1 MHYLTSCPALR
12 LVIPLIAGVVLSGVV
27 GDSGLS
33 VWCALTLLCASA
45 LPLLPCI
52 VSDYGPH
59 RLYGPLIFCFFLST
73 GFVLSSYERGS
84 VEVEW
89 PERRL
94 IYKAVVYDQPADKA
108 RSRLIPLRLMDTDN
122 GEGLKVWLYVPKTSA
137 SAMVEPGDV
146 MMFNGLVKSPDN
158 EGLDFDYAAYLYR
171 KGVSGTLW
179 VDSLHWRA
187 IGSKTGTPLRYRRL
201 ALRSFLLDKYVE
213 WGLQGETLAVV
224 SAVSLG
230 NKELLDDDI
239 RQTYSAS
246 GASHVLAVSGLHVGI
261 MYMFLSFLF
270 PAFMNVSWRRW
281 LKEGTVILILWCYA
295 YMIGMPV
302 SITRSLIMFSLMAL
316 CRCSGRESSS
326 VNSLAMAAIIIVLAS
341 PSSAYDVGFQLSF
354 LAVFSILLFQPMLS
368 RLWQPS
374 GMVLCYFRDIITVS
388 IAAQIG
394 TAPAVMYHFSSFSSY
409 FLITNLFV
417 IPMMFATVCLTMALL
432 AVSWI
437 PVARSL
443 LVNFLSFLVST
454 MDSCLEH
461 IVSMPYSSVKT
472 NVGTPLSVMV
482 VYAVIFLLYIYIS
495 RRKPHLLVAAIGIAV
510 LAYML

>member
-12 LVIPLIAGVVLSGVV
+12 LVIPLMAGVVLSGVV

-33 VWCALTLLCASA
+33 AWCALTLLCASG
-45 LPLLPCI
+45 LPLLLCI
-52 VSDYGPH
+52 FPGCGPY

-73 GFVLSSYERGS
+73 GFVLSFYGRGN
-84 VEVEW
+84 VQVEW
-89 PERRL
+89 PQRRHT
-94 IYKAVVYDQPADKA
+94 YKAVVYDQPGDKA
-108 RSRLIPLRLMDTDN
+108 RSRLIPLRLMDGDN
-122 GEGLKVWLYVPKTSA
+122 DYGLKVWLYVPKTSA
-137 SAMVEPGDV
+137 SAAIEPGDV
-146 MMFNGLVKSPDN
+146 VLFNGLVRQPDN
-158 EGLDFDYAAYLYR
+158 AGLDFDYAAYLYR

-179 VDSLHWRA
+179 VDSLHWRP

-201 ALRSFLLDKYVE
+201 ALRRLLQDKYVE

-230 NKELLDDDI
+230 NKELLDNDV

-261 MYMFLSFLF
+261 MYAFLSFLF

-281 LKEGTVILILWCYA
+281 LKEGTIILILWCYA

-326 VNSLAMAAIIIVLAS
+326 VNSLALAAIIIVLAS
-341 PSSAYDVGFQLSF
+341 PSSVYDVGFQLSF
-354 LAVFSILLFQPMLS
+354 LAVLFILLLQPMLS

-374 GMVLCYFRDIITVS
+374 GAVSRYFRDIITVS
-388 IAAQIG
+388 ISAQIG
-394 TAPAVMYHFSSFSSY
+394 TAPAVMYHFSSFSAY
-409 FLITNLFV
+409 FLMTNLLV
-417 IPMMFATVCLTMALL
+417 IPMMFATVCTTMALL
-432 AVSWI
+432 LVSCI

-443 LVNFLSFLVST
+443 LVSLLSFLAGT
-454 MDSCLEH
+454 MNSCLEH
-461 IVSMPYSSVKT
+461 IVSLPHSSVNA

-482 VYAVIFLLYIYIS
+482 VYAVIILLYLYIS
-495 RRKPHLLVAAIGIAV
+495 RRKPHLLVAAVGVAL
-510 LAYML
+510 LALFI

>member
-1 MHYLTSCPALR
+1 M
-12 LVIPLIAGVVLSGVV
+12 AGVVLSGAC
-27 GDSGLS
+27 SGSGMS

-45 LPLLPCI
+45 IPLLPCI
-52 VSDYGPH
+52 VHGCGPH
-59 RLYGPLIFCFFLST
+59 RLYGPLIFSFFLST
-73 GFVLSSYERGS
+73 GFVLSAYERGN

-94 IYKAVVYDQPADKA
+94 TYKAVVYDQPGDRAK
-108 RSRLIPLRLMDTDN
+108 SRLIPLRLMGTDN
-122 GEGLKVWLYVPKTSA
+122 AEGLKVWLYVPKTSA
-137 SAMVEPGDV
+137 SDVVEPGDV
-146 MMFNGLVKSPDN
+146 VLFNGLVKSPDN
-158 EGLDFDYAAYLYR
+158 EGLDFDYASYLYR

-187 IGSKTGTPLRYRRL
+187 IGSKAGNALRYKRL
-201 ALRSFLLDKYVE
+201 ALRRILQELYVE

-230 NKELLDDDI
+230 NRELLDDDV

-261 MYMFLSFLF
+261 MYAFLSFLF
-270 PAFMNVSWRRW
+270 PAFMNVSWRKW

-316 CRCSGRESSS
+316 CRCSDRESSS
-326 VNSLAMAAIIIVLAS
+326 VNSLALAAIIIVLGS
-341 PSSAYDVGFQLSF
+341 PSSIYDVGFQLSF
-354 LAVFSILLFQPMLS
+354 LAVLFILLLQPMLS

-374 GMVLCYFRDIITVS
+374 GTVLCYLRDIITVS

-409 FLITNLFV
+409 FLITNLLV
-417 IPMMFATVCLTMALL
+417 IPMMFATVCVTMMLL
-432 AVSWI
+432 SVAWI
-437 PVARSL
+437 PMARSL
-443 LVNFLSFLVST
+443 LISLLSFLVGT
-454 MDSCLEH
+454 MDSCLEQ
-461 IVSMPYSSVKT
+461 IVSLPHSRVET
-472 NVGTPLSVMV
+472 EVGTPLSVMA
-482 VYAVIFLLYIYIS
+482 VYTVIFLLYLYFS
-495 RRKPHLLVAAIGIAV
+495 RCKPHLLVAALGVAV
-510 LAYML
+510 FACML